1 MAEEIDKEKKKKPEQ
16 NPIPDLKDFVA
27 IDFEAANAAFTSVC
41 SMGVVIVKNR
51 EIVKTYYS
59 LIKPVPNFYDF
70 YTTKIH
76 GLKKKDTDN
85 APIFPQVWNAIK
97 NEIKELPI
105 VAHGKAFEDNCLKA
119 LFKYYH
125 IRRPRYQIYCTH
137 RASEILFPELEN
149 HKLQTVAAHC
159 GYDLTK
165 HHHALADAEACAV
178 IAIKVFDV
186 AEI

>member
-1 MAEEIDKEKKKKPEQ
+1 MESTSTTQKSNN
-16 NPIPDLKDFVA
+16 NPLPDLKDFVA

-41 SMGVVIVKNR
+41 SMGVVIVKDR

-76 GLKKKDTDN
+76 GLKKKDTDD
-85 APIFPQVWNAIK
+85 APTFHQVWNAIK
-97 NEIKELPI
+97 NEIKDLPI

-125 IRRPRYQIYCTH
+125 IRKPKYQIYCTH

-178 IAIKVFDV
+178 IGIQVFRRNYDDF
-186 AEI
+186 

>member
-27 IDFEAANAAFTSVC
+27 IDFEAANANFTSVC
-41 SMGVVIVKNR
+41 SMGVVIVKNHKI
-51 EIVKTYYS
+51 EKTYYS

-76 GLKKKDTDN
+76 GLKKNDTDN

-97 NEIKELPI
+97 NEIKGLPI

-125 IRRPRYQIYCTH
+125 IRRPKYQIYCTH

-178 IAIKVFDV
+178 IAIKVFDG

>member
-76 GLKKKDTDN
+76 GLKKNDTDN

-97 NEIKELPI
+97 NEIKGLPI
-105 VAHGKAFEDNCLKA
+105 VAHGKAFEDNC
-119 LFKYYH
+119 
-125 IRRPRYQIYCTH
+125 
-137 RASEILFPELEN
+137 
-149 HKLQTVAAHC
+149 HKL
-159 GYDLTK
+159 K
-165 HHHALADAEACAV
+165 SEAV
-178 IAIKVFDV
+178 HLL
-186 AEI
+186 